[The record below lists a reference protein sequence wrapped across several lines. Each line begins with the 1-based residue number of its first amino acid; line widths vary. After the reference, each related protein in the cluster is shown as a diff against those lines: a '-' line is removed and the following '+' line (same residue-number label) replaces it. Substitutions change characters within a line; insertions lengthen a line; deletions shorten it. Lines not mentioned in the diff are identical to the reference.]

1 MTFAEP
7 AAAIPVDPRVA
18 VEWLNKGRVGL
29 HLTDCHSL
37 IDKGHFMG
45 EYVIGVDLGGT
56 QIRAVL
62 ADRTGAV
69 VARDQRMT
77 DADDGPDAVIARII
91 DSVRCVLGDESISA
105 IGIGAPG
112 PIDPHRGIVLMGPNL
127 PGWNHV
133 DLRNAL
139 YEPFGAPVFVGNDA
153 NLAALAEFCYG
164 AGRGVDHMIYITQS
178 TGIGM
183 GIIVD
188 GHMLV
193 GAQGLVAEAGHM
205 TIDLSQDDPALGLVG
220 TLEGLAAG
228 PDLAARAQ
236 RRLHAGAQSLVV
248 ELAGGSIDAVSPRA
262 LGDAAAQGDPF
273 ALAEFR
279 ATGRYLGVG
288 ITNLLHTF
296 NPQRIVI
303 GGSVWMHCRAYMEE
317 SLWETVRARAQ
328 SQEYWQWLDI
338 VSAELGDDVGL
349 LGAVALAVAGAQPQV
364 TSPA

>member
-1 MTFAEP
+1 M
-7 AAAIPVDPRVA
+7 
-18 VEWLNKGRVGL
+18 
-29 HLTDCHSL
+29 S
-37 IDKGHFMG
+37 

-56 QIRAVL
+56 QIRSVL

-69 VARDQRMT
+69 LARDQRMT
-77 DADDGPDAVIARII
+77 EADDGPVAVIGRIVA
-91 DSVRCVLGDESISA
+91 SVRSVLGEESIAA

-112 PIDPHRGIVLMGPNL
+112 PTDPHRGIVLMGPNL
-127 PGWNHV
+127 PGWKHV

-139 YEPFGAPVFVGNDA
+139 YEPFGVPVFVGNDA
-153 NLAALAEFCYG
+153 NLAALAEHRYG

-188 GHMLV
+188 GQMLV
-193 GAQGLVAEAGHM
+193 GAQGLAAEAGHM

-228 PDLAARAQ
+228 PDLALRAQ
-236 RRLHAGAQSLVV
+236 RRLRAGAQSLAVA
-248 ELAGGSIDAVSPRA
+248 LAGGAIDAVSPRE
-262 LGDAAAQGDPF
+262 LGDAAAQGDAF
-273 ALAEFR
+273 ALAEFSE
-279 ATGRYLGVG
+279 TGRYLGVG

-303 GGSVWMHCRAYMEE
+303 GGSVWMHCRPFMEE
-317 SLWETVRARAQ
+317 SLWATIRARAQ

-338 VSAELGDDVGL
+338 VTAELGSDVGL
-349 LGAVALAVAGAQPQV
+349 LGAVALAVAG
-364 TSPA
+364 SEN

>member
-1 MTFAEP
+1 MIEH
-7 AAAIPVDPRVA
+7 VV
-18 VEWLNKGRVGL
+18 
-29 HLTDCHSL
+29 
-37 IDKGHFMG
+37 
-45 EYVIGVDLGGT
+45 GVDLGGT

-62 ADRTGAV
+62 ADRKGTV
-69 VARDQRMT
+69 IARDQRMT
-77 DADDGPDAVIARII
+77 EADEGPAAVIARVI
-91 DSVRCVLGDESISA
+91 DSIRTVTGDANVAA

-127 PGWNHV
+127 PGWKHV

-139 YEPFGAPVFVGNDA
+139 YEPFGVPVFVGNDA
-153 NLAALAEFCYG
+153 NLAALAEHRYG

-193 GAQGLVAEAGHM
+193 GAQGLAAEAGHM
-205 TIDLSQDDPALGLVG
+205 TIDLSQDNPAQGVVG

-236 RRLHAGAQSLVV
+236 RRLRAGAQSLAVA
-248 ELAGGSIDAVSPRA
+248 LAGGNIDNVSPRE
-262 LGDAAAQGDPF
+262 LGDAAAQGDAF
-273 ALAEFR
+273 ALAQFEE
-279 ATGRYLGVG
+279 TGRYLGVG

-303 GGSVWMHCRAYMEE
+303 GGSVWMHCRPYMEE
-317 SLWETVRARAQ
+317 SLWKTIRDRAQ

-338 VSAELGDDVGL
+338 VTAELGSDVGL
-349 LGAVALAVAGAQPQV
+349 LGAVALAVTGDKGG
-364 TSPA
+364 

>member
-1 MTFAEP
+1 MIEH
-7 AAAIPVDPRVA
+7 VV
-18 VEWLNKGRVGL
+18 
-29 HLTDCHSL
+29 
-37 IDKGHFMG
+37 
-45 EYVIGVDLGGT
+45 GVDLGGT

-62 ADRTGAV
+62 ADRKGTV
-69 VARDQRMT
+69 IARDQRMT
-77 DADDGPDAVIARII
+77 EADEGPAAVIARVI
-91 DSVRCVLGDESISA
+91 DSIRTVTGDANVAA

-127 PGWNHV
+127 PGWKHV

-139 YEPFGAPVFVGNDA
+139 YEPFGVPVFVGNDA
-153 NLAALAEFCYG
+153 NLAALAEHRYG

-193 GAQGLVAEAGHM
+193 GAQGLAAEAGHM
-205 TIDLSQDDPALGLVG
+205 TIDLSQDNPAQGVVG

-228 PDLAARAQ
+228 PDLAAHAQ
-236 RRLHAGAQSLVV
+236 RRLRAGAQSLAVA
-248 ELAGGSIDAVSPRA
+248 LAGGNIDNVSPRE
-262 LGDAAAQGDPF
+262 LGDAAAQGDAF
-273 ALAEFR
+273 ALAQFEE
-279 ATGRYLGVG
+279 TGRYLGVG

-303 GGSVWMHCRAYMEE
+303 GGSVWMHCRPYMEE
-317 SLWETVRARAQ
+317 SLWKTIRARAQ

-338 VSAELGDDVGL
+338 VTAELGSDVGL
-349 LGAVALAVAGAQPQV
+349 LGAVALAVTGDKGG
-364 TSPA
+364 

>member
-1 MTFAEP
+1 MIEH
-7 AAAIPVDPRVA
+7 VV
-18 VEWLNKGRVGL
+18 
-29 HLTDCHSL
+29 
-37 IDKGHFMG
+37 
-45 EYVIGVDLGGT
+45 GVDLGGT

-62 ADRTGAV
+62 ADRKGTV
-69 VARDQRMT
+69 IARDQRMT
-77 DADDGPDAVIARII
+77 EADEGPAAVIARVI
-91 DSVRCVLGDESISA
+91 DSIRTVTGDANVAA

-127 PGWNHV
+127 PGWKHV

-139 YEPFGAPVFVGNDA
+139 YEPFGVPVFVGNDA
-153 NLAALAEFCYG
+153 NLAALAEHRYG

-193 GAQGLVAEAGHM
+193 GAQGLAAEAGHM
-205 TIDLSQDDPALGLVG
+205 TIDLSQDNPAQGVVG

-236 RRLHAGAQSLVV
+236 RRLRAGAQSLAVA
-248 ELAGGSIDAVSPRA
+248 LAGGNIDNVSPRE
-262 LGDAAAQGDPF
+262 LGDAAAQGDAF
-273 ALAEFR
+273 ALAQFEE
-279 ATGRYLGVG
+279 TGRYLGVG

-303 GGSVWMHCRAYMEE
+303 GGSVWMHCRPYMEE
-317 SLWETVRARAQ
+317 SLWKTIRARAQ

-338 VSAELGDDVGL
+338 VTAELGSDVGL
-349 LGAVALAVAGAQPQV
+349 LGAVALAVTGDKGG
-364 TSPA
+364 

>member
-1 MTFAEP
+1 MIEH
-7 AAAIPVDPRVA
+7 VV
-18 VEWLNKGRVGL
+18 
-29 HLTDCHSL
+29 
-37 IDKGHFMG
+37 
-45 EYVIGVDLGGT
+45 GVDLGGT

-62 ADRTGAV
+62 ADREGTV
-69 VARDQRMT
+69 IARDQRMT
-77 DADDGPDAVIARII
+77 DADEGPAAVIARVI
-91 DSVRCVLGDESISA
+91 DSIRTVTGDANVAA

-127 PGWNHV
+127 PGWKHV

-139 YEPFGAPVFVGNDA
+139 YEPFGVPVFVGNDA
-153 NLAALAEFCYG
+153 NLAALAEHRYG

-193 GAQGLVAEAGHM
+193 GAQGLAAEAGHM
-205 TIDLSQDDPALGLVG
+205 TIDLSQDNPAQGVVG

-228 PDLAARAQ
+228 PDLAAHAQ
-236 RRLHAGAQSLVV
+236 RRLRAGAQSLAVA
-248 ELAGGSIDAVSPRA
+248 LAGGNIDNVSPRE
-262 LGDAAAQGDPF
+262 LGDAAAQGDAF
-273 ALAEFR
+273 ALAQFEE
-279 ATGRYLGVG
+279 TGRYLGVG

-303 GGSVWMHCRAYMEE
+303 GGSVWMHCRPYMEE
-317 SLWETVRARAQ
+317 NLWKTIRARAQ

-338 VSAELGDDVGL
+338 VTAELGSDVGL
-349 LGAVALAVAGAQPQV
+349 LGAVALAVTGDKGG
-364 TSPA
+364 